1 MSKFKKIMKILFEE
15 DKKEEFN
22 PIGKNYKR
30 EESSIPTLK
39 ELEDEEEN
47 PSKGYNYENIKKSK
61 EKKEEFI
68 NVTELSKYF
77 KIEASALNNIFS
89 HLKWAYKEERWW
101 IATELGLTL
110 GAKQE
115 YNTRNKVKY
124 IKWNKD
130 IKGNFEL
137 IQAVNG
143 FKENKPVKKYTNSEK
158 GYLYEEYIAEHYKR
172 LGYFVWEHGKEKGRL
187 DQGIDLIVKKDKEI
201 IFIQCKNWKENT
213 RFKIDHVRIKAS
225 RAEARQF
232 MLDNPLFKG
241 YDNKFRYTLSND
253 CMHLSALKYIEETN
267 GLFDYEVIRM
277 END

>member
-1 MSKFKKIMKILFEE
+1 MSKFTKIMKILFEE
-15 DKKEEFN
+15 EKKEEFN
-22 PIGKNYKR
+22 PIGNNYKKK
-30 EESSIPTLK
+30 EIFTPTLK
-39 ELEDEEEN
+39 ELEDKEEKT
-47 PSKGYNYENIKKSK
+47 SKGYNYQNIKKPK

-68 NVTELSKYF
+68 TVTEVAKHF

-101 IATELGLTL
+101 IATDKGLTL

-137 IQAVNG
+137 IQAING
-143 FKENKPVKKYTNSEK
+143 FKENKPTKKYTKKEK
-158 GYLYEEYIAEHYKR
+158 GDKYEKYITEHYRR

-201 IFIQCKNWKENT
+201 IFIQCKNWRENT
-213 RFKIDHVRIKAS
+213 RFKIDHVRVKAS

-232 MLDNPLFKG
+232 MLSNPLFKG

-253 CMHLSALKYIEETN
+253 CMHPSAIKYINETN
-267 GLFDYEVIRM
+267 GLFDYEVIGM
-277 END
+277 S

>member
-1 MSKFKKIMKILFEE
+1 VSKFKKIMKILFEE

-22 PIGKNYKR
+22 PIGKNYKKK
-30 EESSIPTLK
+30 EPYIPTLK
-39 ELEDEEEN
+39 ELEDEEET
-47 PSKGYNYENIKKSK
+47 IKKSID
-61 EKKEEFI
+61 EYI
-68 NVTELSKYF
+68 TVTELAKHF

-89 HLKWAYKEERWW
+89 NLKWAYKEERWW
-101 IATELGLTL
+101 IATKLGISL

-115 YNTRNKVKY
+115 YNTKNKVKY

-137 IQAVNG
+137 IQVVKD
-143 FKENKPVKKYTNSEK
+143 FKKHKPNKPNKKYSNEEK
-158 GYLYEEYIAEHYKR
+158 GYLYEAYIAEHYKNM
-172 LGYFVWEHGKEKGRL
+172 GYFVWEHGKEKGRL

-201 IFIQCKNWKENT
+201 IFIQCKNWKQNT
-213 RFKIDHVRIKAS
+213 RFKIDHVRVKAS

-267 GLFDYEVIRM
+267 GLFDYEVIEM
-277 END
+277 K